1 MYNFLFEIYFC
12 FLGVGG
18 GKKVTRVQVTLDG
31 GETWKICNL
40 EYHEKPN
47 KYGKYW
53 CWIFWS
59 VDVEILDLFGSKQ
72 IAVRAWDETTNTQPE
87 NLNWNLMVIINN
99 YVSIS
104 TLKIYYS

>member
-1 MYNFLFEIYFC
+1 
-12 FLGVGG
+12 
-18 GKKVTRVQVTLDG
+18 VTRVQVTLDG

-59 VDVEILDLFGSKQ
+59 VEVEIVELFGSKE
-72 IAVRAWDETTNTQPE
+72 IAVRAWDETNNTQPE
-87 NLNWNLMVIINN
+87 NLNWNLMVILYFTFNKINDLFIVMKLIIN
-99 YVSIS
+99 EFEFEFRA
-104 TLKIYYS
+104 

>member
-1 MYNFLFEIYFC
+1 M
-12 FLGVGG
+12 
-18 GKKVTRVQVTLDG
+18 TRVQVTLDG

-59 VDVEILDLFGSKQ
+59 VEVEIVELFGSKE
-72 IAVRAWDETTNTQPE
+72 IAVRAWDETNNTQPE
-87 NLNWNLMVIINN
+87 NLNWNLMVILYFTFNKINDLFIIMELIIN
-99 YVSIS
+99 
-104 TLKIYYS
+104 